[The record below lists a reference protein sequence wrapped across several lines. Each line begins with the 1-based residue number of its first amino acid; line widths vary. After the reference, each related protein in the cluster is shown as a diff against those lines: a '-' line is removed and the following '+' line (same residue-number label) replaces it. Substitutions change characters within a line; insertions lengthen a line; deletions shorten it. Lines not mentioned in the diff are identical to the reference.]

1 MLAAGTIGVLMSVP
15 GQTIGVSVFTDFLLE
30 ALGLERLQLSLAYLL
45 GTLAGAALLYFA
57 GRLYDRWGARA
68 MAVSAAAI
76 LGAVLWSLSALE
88 VRAGGIRAM
97 AYITLAFFALR
108 FAGQGVLTMVS
119 RNMVMKW
126 FDRRRGLAN
135 AFLGVATSFG
145 FSYAPRLLDVFI
157 SLGYE
162 VVVGPELEDDRH
174 NFEALNFPPDHPAR
188 DTQDTFWTTDGRLLR
203 THTSPMQVRY
213 MESHAPPFRVVVPGR
228 VFRNEAVDATHE
240 AQFHQ
245 LEALV
250 VGERITMADLKG
262 AITEMATALL
272 GSGTRTR
279 LLPTYFPFVEP
290 GAEFAIWWTHPKTG
304 REEWLELGGC
314 GMVHPRV
321 FEAVGY
327 EGVTGFA
334 FGFGIERLAMVS
346 YQVSDIR
353 DLFRGDLRLLEQF
366 RGVA

>member
-1 MLAAGTIGVLMSVP
+1 M
-15 GQTIGVSVFTDFLLE
+15 TDDTLHAIATAPDLRELQALRVRLLGKKGE
-30 ALGLERLQLSLAYLL
+30 LTEGLKSL
-45 GTLAGAALLYFA
+45 GTLPPEERRARGAALHERKRAVEATLE
-57 GRLYDRWGARA
+57 ARK
-68 MAVSAAAI
+68 AALERAE
-76 LGAVLWSLSALE
+76 LDARLSAERLDLTLPGE
-88 VRAGGIRAM
+88 RVAAGAHH
-97 AYITLAFFALR
+97 L
-108 FAGQGVLTMVS
+108 LTQVT
-119 RNMVMKW
+119 N
-126 FDRRRGLAN
+126 
-135 AFLGVATSFG
+135 
-145 FSYAPRLLDVFI
+145 RLLDVFA

-174 NFEALNFPPDHPAR
+174 NFETLNFPPDHPAR

-213 MESHAPPFRVVVPGR
+213 MESHEPPFRVVVPGR

-250 VGERITMADLKG
+250 VGERVTMADLKG

>member
-1 MLAAGTIGVLMSVP
+1 MNDDTLHAIATAPDLRELQALRVR
-15 GQTIGVSVFTDFLLE
+15 LLGKKGE
-30 ALGLERLQLSLAYLL
+30 LTEGLKALGALPPDERRVR
-45 GTLAGAALLYFA
+45 GAALHQ
-57 GRLYDRWGARA
+57 RKRA
-68 MAVSAAAI
+68 VEA
-76 LGAVLWSLSALE
+76 ALE
-88 VRAGGIRAM
+88 ARKAALERAELDARLA
-97 AYITLAFFALR
+97 AERVDLTLPGER
-108 FAGQGVLTMVS
+108 VPAGAHHLLTQV
-119 RNMVMKW
+119 
-126 FDRRRGLAN
+126 
-135 AFLGVATSFG
+135 TH
-145 FSYAPRLLDVFI
+145 RLLDVFT

-290 GAEFAIWWTHPKTG
+290 GAEFAIWWRHPKTG

>member
-1 MLAAGTIGVLMSVP
+1 M
-15 GQTIGVSVFTDFLLE
+15 TDPALHDIETVGDLRDLQALRVRLLGKKGELTE
-30 ALGLERLQLSLAYLL
+30 ALKSLGGLSPDERR
-45 GTLAGAALLYFA
+45 TVGAALHE
-57 GRLYDRWGARA
+57 RKRA
-68 MAVSAAAI
+68 VEA
-76 LGAVLWSLSALE
+76 ALE
-88 VRAGGIRAM
+88 ARRSQLERAELDARLA
-97 AYITLAFFALR
+97 AEALDLTLPGER
-108 FAGQGVLTMVS
+108 VPAGAHHLLTQVT
-119 RNMVMKW
+119 N
-126 FDRRRGLAN
+126 
-135 AFLGVATSFG
+135 
-145 FSYAPRLLDVFI
+145 RLLDVFS

-213 MESHAPPFRVVVPGR
+213 MATHEPPFRVVVPGK

-250 VGERITMADLKG
+250 VGDRITMADLKG

-272 GSGTRTR
+272 GTGTRTR

-290 GAEFAIWWTHPKTG
+290 GAEFAIWWTHPRTG

-327 EGVTGFA
+327 RGVTGFA

-346 YQVSDIR
+346 HQVADIR
-353 DLFRGDLRLLEQF
+353 DLYRGDLRLLEQF